1 MAETAGDARKGEMMT
16 TEETI
21 NQAVSDELIRTMV
34 DSIMA
39 KWADEPPY
47 ELRGAFIQAIKIKLE
62 VSPLIEEI
70 TELVILKLSERKDEI
85 ADAAVRAIIEGVA
98 GSLQSLYREVA
109 KKATK
114 AAEDAFRRY

>member
-1 MAETAGDARKGEMMT
+1 MMT